1 MTRRKKQNEAETP
14 ADEEGQ
20 PAKKPSYFQ
29 RLGDRAREVGDLG
42 QTLVREPKAFPK
54 KTATTMRP
62 WFRKVWKSRGGGLYA
77 LGFIVTFVYLE
88 ITTLIDEILSSEGV
102 VDFFTAQLF
111 EFMLRFATESIAN
124 MVHAFLWPVKVIEFS
139 PIWGIG
145 ILVAMFLIFTYFI
158 KKPLEKWLF
167 HDDD

>member
-1 MTRRKKQNEAETP
+1 MTRRKKQDEVEKP
-14 ADEEGQ
+14 ADEESQ
-20 PAKKPSYFQ
+20 PAKPSYFQ
-29 RLGDRAREVGDLG
+29 RLGARAKEVGDLG

-88 ITTLIDEILSSEGV
+88 IRTLLDEVMSSDGV
-102 VDFFTAQLF
+102 VDFFTAQLL
-111 EFMLRFATESIAN
+111 EFMFRFATESIMN
-124 MVHAFLWPVKVIEFS
+124 MVTAFLWPVKLIEFS

-145 ILVAMFLIFTYFI
+145 ILVAMFLVFTHFI
-158 KKPLEKWLF
+158 KKPLEEWLF
-167 HDDD
+167 HDED